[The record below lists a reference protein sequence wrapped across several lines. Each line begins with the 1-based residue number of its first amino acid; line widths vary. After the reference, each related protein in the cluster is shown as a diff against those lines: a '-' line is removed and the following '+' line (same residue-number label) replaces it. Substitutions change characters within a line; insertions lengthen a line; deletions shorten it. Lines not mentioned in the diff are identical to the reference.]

1 MGEVHNS
8 VSSEAANQRP
18 EKQLFM
24 KHKNKYHDILK
35 LTHEAIMR
43 SNETLLLQALK
54 LKQLGDK
61 GFSGDGDMLE
71 LLLLQNPEAAKEK
84 MRNICAFISPE
95 LFDDVSSVC
104 NILSLS
110 KRELIE
116 MALVDVLEKAH
127 KVIDDTGALKAFE
140 VQ

>member
-1 MGEVHNS
+1 
-8 VSSEAANQRP
+8 
-18 EKQLFM
+18 M
-24 KHKNKYHDILK
+24 KHKNNYHDLLK

-54 LKQLGDK
+54 LKQLGQK
-61 GFSGDGDMLE
+61 GYSGDFDLIE
-71 LLLLQNPEAAKEK
+71 HITQANPESAKEK
-84 MRNICAFISPE
+84 MRNICAFISNE
-95 LFDDVSSVC
+95 LFDDVTSVC
-104 NILSLS
+104 TTLSLS

-127 KVIDDTGALKAFE
+127 KVIDETGALKAFE